1 MLDESAIRYP
11 HSSISVLMSD
21 FEEEVWC
28 DGFMRLSEEMK
39 RIWRISNT
47 FLHVFEKSDDHAD
60 DPFWFAREEE

>member
-1 MLDESAIRYP
+1 
-11 HSSISVLMSD
+11 MSD